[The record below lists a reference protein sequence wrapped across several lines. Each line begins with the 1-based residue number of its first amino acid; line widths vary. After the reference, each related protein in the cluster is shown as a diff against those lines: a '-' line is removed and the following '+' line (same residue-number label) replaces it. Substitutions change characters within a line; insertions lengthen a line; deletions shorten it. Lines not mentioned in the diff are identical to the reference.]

1 MMNDFFYSWLAQNAA
16 LLFFAPFVVAAFI
29 VIAIAYVVL
38 KTGGSYPGVLELDDE
53 DSWRLR
59 DFGSKQE
66 PIMGSVRIFELPK
79 SPFAKNLF
87 DDFDI

>member
-38 KTGGSYPGVLELDDE
+38 KTGGSYPGGLDDE

-59 DFGSKQE
+59 DFGSKHE

-79 SPFAKNLF
+79 PPFANNLF
-87 DDFDI
+87 DDFDT